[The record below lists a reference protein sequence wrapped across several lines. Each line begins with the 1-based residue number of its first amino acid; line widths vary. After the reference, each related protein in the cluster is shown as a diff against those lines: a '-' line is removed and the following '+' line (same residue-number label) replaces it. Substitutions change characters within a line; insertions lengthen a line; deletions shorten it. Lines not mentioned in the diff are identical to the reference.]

1 MSSLILTQQNM
12 VVKNNSTR
20 LTAKQEKQSE
30 NNLSLNASNT
40 EPVYLKG
47 SSNVVVK
54 SKSKKKKLPASSIN
68 GGLVCEES
76 CLLEKSL
83 KPTKKSLEVGNRS
96 DAKRLCSKHTHIHN
110 KSSCEN
116 ERLLQKKHGIHKE
129 KPEFKQRNI
138 KTQHAICNKTATTSY
153 HQVMGRNK
161 RNKLCN
167 KNSNTQEVSLNSN
180 QKTSVSNES
189 SDDYNQETAN
199 KKVWYK
205 IQTEMARNREEL
217 ECSIQ
222 KNQKETGL
230 TLIAEDKPI
239 SLITETPPLESFI
252 SSTLTEETKN
262 SDSIEQTEE
271 GTTGKKKRRRRRR
284 RRKGLLSDLKKQPS
298 KDPKDQLP
306 PELKTLFQ
314 QKYQLTDSEIFQL
327 EFKKELS
334 ICGRNQIQEKPIPTQ
349 YRFDFNTDIDDLDG
363 LYQERDRNLEF
374 GICMK
379 KYLFELSFKTKKTL
393 KEIGEQNEPTVLQE
407 TKNTGNDLPI
417 KEKKPKQLKN
427 GQSNQ
432 HTDKYSKPSKFT
444 KKNTNN
450 TLNNKSKVF
459 KPTSVKQN
467 IYEKIDLTKELKK
480 QLKENQCQSNG
491 SPLYME
497 KIRDQ
502 ESWCLKAK
510 K

>member
-12 VVKNNSTR
+12 AVKNNSTR
-20 LTAKQEKQSE
+20 LTANQEKQSE
-30 NNLSLNASNT
+30 NNLSLNADNT

-47 SSNVVVK
+47 SNNVVVT
-54 SKSKKKKLPASSIN
+54 SKSKKKLPASTIN

-76 CLLEKSL
+76 CLLETST
-83 KPTKKSLEVGNRS
+83 KPTKKGLEVVNRS
-96 DAKRLCSKHTHIHN
+96 DAERLSSKHPHLHN
-110 KSSCEN
+110 KLSFEN
-116 ERLLQKKHGIHKE
+116 GRLKQKNNGIHKE
-129 KPEFKQRNI
+129 NPEFKQRNI
-138 KTQHAICNKTATTSY
+138 KTQQTICNKPVTTSY

-161 RNKLCN
+161 RNKLFN
-167 KNSNTQEVSLNSN
+167 KNLNNQEVSLNSN
-180 QKTSVSNES
+180 HKQSVSDES
-189 SDDYNQETAN
+189 SDDYNQETTS

-205 IQTEMARNREEL
+205 IQTEMVRNREEL

-222 KNQKETGL
+222 KNQQETGL
-230 TLIAEDKPI
+230 TLIAEDTPI

-306 PELKTLFQ
+306 SELKTLFQ
-314 QKYQLTDSEIFQL
+314 MKYQLTDSEIFQL

-334 ICGRNQIQEKPIPTQ
+334 ICGRNQIQEKPIPAQ

-374 GICMK
+374 GICIK
-379 KYLFELSFKTKKTL
+379 KYLFELSFKTKSTL
-393 KEIGEQNEPTVLQE
+393 KEIGEQSEPTVLQE
-407 TKNTGNDLPI
+407 TKNTGNDLPM
-417 KEKKPKQLKN
+417 KEKKSKQLKN

-432 HTDKYSKPSKFT
+432 HTDKYSKPSNFT

-467 IYEKIDLTKELKK
+467 IYEKIDLKKELKK